1 MSFENI
7 FFIQILRATSV
18 KKDKRPSLYKLI
30 KKNKW
35 IKVNVKIV
43 VNNKRLYIMYQKK
56 NIVKYVKSC
65 SKLKWESAH
74 RYSTFF
80 CNINKSH
87 PL

>member
-56 NIVKYVKSC
+56 I
-65 SKLKWESAH
+65 
-74 RYSTFF
+74 
-80 CNINKSH
+80 
-87 PL
+87 